1 MSNNSHNE
9 ELLQSFL
16 NYLDFEKKS
25 SKHTVTSYK
34 NDLLHFLKNIG
45 EKPIAELTSK
55 DIRLWI
61 SKLSEEGTAPR
72 SINRKITAVR
82 SFFYFLQKVGKLNQN
97 VARKVHSLKAK
108 KRLPFFVEDEKM
120 NILLNENM
128 FTKDFSGLRDKVI
141 IELLY
146 TTGIRRA
153 ELLGL
158 EIQSVN
164 LAEGNVKVFGKRSK
178 ERIIPLLP
186 ESLALLKEYIAERN
200 KVVETSTTR
209 LIVTDKGEE
218 AYENFVYRTV
228 RKYLGEVTTIDK
240 KSPHVLRHSFAT
252 HLLNN
257 GADINDIKELLG
269 HANLA
274 ATQVYTHNSFE
285 KLKEVYKHS
294 HPRN

>member
-1 MSNNSHNE
+1 
-9 ELLQSFL
+9 
-16 NYLDFEKKS
+16 
-25 SKHTVTSYK
+25 
-34 NDLLHFLKNIG
+34 
-45 EKPIAELTSK
+45 
-55 DIRLWI
+55 
-61 SKLSEEGTAPR
+61 
-72 SINRKITAVR
+72 
-82 SFFYFLQKVGKLNQN
+82 
-97 VARKVHSLKAK
+97 
-108 KRLPFFVEDEKM
+108 M
-120 NILLNENM
+120 NILLDEIK
-128 FTKDFSGLRDKVI
+128 FTEDFPGLRDKVI

-158 EIQSVN
+158 EVQSIN
-164 LAEGNVKVFGKRSK
+164 FAEGSIKVFGKRSK

-186 ESLALLKEYIAERN
+186 ECIKLLQTYIIERN
-200 KVVETSTTR
+200 KIADHQF
-209 LIVTDKGEE
+209 LIVTDKGEK
-218 AYENFVYRTV
+218 AYANFVYRIV
-228 RKYLGEVTTIDK
+228 HKYLGEVTTIDK

-274 ATQVYTHNSFE
+274 ATQIYTHNSFE

>member
-1 MSNNSHNE
+1 MNNNSHNE
-9 ELLQSFL
+9 ELLCSFL
-16 NYLDFEKKS
+16 NYLEFEKKS

-34 NDLLHFLKNIG
+34 NDLEHFLRHIG
-45 EKPIAELTSK
+45 ETPIAKIESK
-55 DIRLWI
+55 EIRLWV
-61 SKLSEEGTAPR
+61 SRLSEEGIAPR

-82 SFFYFLQKVGKLNQN
+82 SFFYFLQKVGELDQN
-97 VARKVHSLKAK
+97 VARKVHSLKTK
-108 KRLPFFVEDEKM
+108 KRLPFFVEEEKM
-120 NILLNENM
+120 NILLDENM
-128 FTKDFSGLRDKVI
+128 FTEDFSGLRDKVV

-153 ELLGL
+153 ELLSM
-158 EIQSVN
+158 EVSSIDFS
-164 LAEGNVKVFGKRSK
+164 EGTIKVFGKRRK

-186 ESLALLKEYIAERN
+186 ECVDLLRMY
-200 KVVETSTTR
+200 VEARSAVAQTNA
-209 LIVTDKGEE
+209 LIVTDKGES
-218 AYENFVYRTV
+218 AYPNLVYRVV
-228 RKYLGEVTTIDK
+228 RRYLGTVSTIEK

-274 ATQVYTHNSFE
+274 ATQIYTHNSFE
-285 KLKEVYKHS
+285 KLKDVYKHS

>member
-16 NYLDFEKKS
+16 NYLEFEKKS
-25 SKHTVTSYK
+25 SKHTVISYN
-34 NDLLHFLKNIG
+34 NDLTHFLSHIG
-45 EKPIAELTSK
+45 EKPLADIESK

-61 SKLSEEGTAPR
+61 SKLSEEGIAPR

-82 SFFYFLQKVGKLNQN
+82 SFFYFLQKIGKLNQN
-97 VARKVHSLKAK
+97 IARKVHSLKTK

-120 NILLNENM
+120 NILLNENT
-128 FTKDFSGLRDKVI
+128 FTNDFSGLRDKVV

-153 ELLGL
+153 ELLRMDV
-158 EIQSVN
+158 QSIDFS
-164 LAEGNVKVFGKRSK
+164 ESCIKVLGKRNK

-186 ESLALLKEYIAERN
+186 ECVDLLKEYLEERKTVAKTN
-200 KVVETSTTR
+200 A
-209 LIVTDKGEE
+209 LIVTNTGEQ
-218 AYENFVYRTV
+218 AYANFVYRIAH
-228 RKYLGEVTTIDK
+228 KYIGMVSTIDK

-274 ATQVYTHNSFE
+274 ATQIYTHNSFE
-285 KLKEVYKHS
+285 KLKDVYKHS

>member
-9 ELLQSFL
+9 ELLHSFL
-16 NYLDFEKKS
+16 DYLEFEKKS

-34 NDLLHFLKNIG
+34 NDLSHFLQHIG
-45 EKPIAELTSK
+45 EKPIAEIESK

-61 SKLSEEGTAPR
+61 SKLSEEGIAPR

-82 SFFYFLQKVGKLNQN
+82 SFFYFLQKSDKLQQN
-97 VARKVHSLKAK
+97 IARKVHSLKTK
-108 KRLPFFVEDEKM
+108 KRLPFFVEQEKM
-120 NILLNENM
+120 NILLDENT
-128 FTKDFSGLRDKVI
+128 FTEDFSGLRDKVV

-158 EIQSVN
+158 ELQSIN
-164 LAEGNVKVFGKRSK
+164 FAEGNIKVFGKRSK

-186 ESLALLKEYIAERN
+186 ECIDLLKLYIEER
-200 KVVETSTTR
+200 KKIAKTTQ
-209 LIVTDKGEE
+209 LIITDKGEN
-218 AYENFVYRTV
+218 AYPNFIYRIV
-228 RKYLGEVTTIDK
+228 HNYLGHVTTIDK

>member
-16 NYLDFEKKS
+16 NYLEFEKKS
-25 SKHTVTSYK
+25 SKHTVVSYK
-34 NDLLHFLKNIG
+34 NDLTHFLSTIG
-45 EKPIAELTSK
+45 EKEIADIESK

-61 SKLSEEGTAPR
+61 SKLSEEGIAPR

-82 SFFYFLQKVGKLNQN
+82 SFFYFLQKVGALNQN
-97 VARKVHSLKAK
+97 IARKVHSLKTK

-120 NILLNENM
+120 NILLNEM
-128 FTKDFSGLRDKVI
+128 SPEDFSSLRDKVI

-158 EIQSVN
+158 N
-164 LAEGNVKVFGKRSK
+164 LNSIDFSEGCIKVLGKRNK
-178 ERIIPLLP
+178 ERIIPILP
-186 ESLALLKEYIAERN
+186 ECAELLQKYIAERN
-200 KVVETSTTR
+200 AIAKTDR
-209 LIVTDKGEE
+209 LIITDNGGP
-218 AYENFVYRTV
+218 AYANFVYRIV
-228 RKYLGEVTTIDK
+228 HKYIGQVSTIDK

-274 ATQVYTHNSFE
+274 ATQIYTHNSFE
-285 KLKEVYKHS
+285 KLKDVYKHS

>member
-9 ELLQSFL
+9 ELLQSYL
-16 NYLDFEKKS
+16 NYLEFEKKS
-25 SKHTVTSYK
+25 SKHTVVSYK
-34 NDLLHFLKNIG
+34 NDLSHFLQHIG
-45 EKPIAELTSK
+45 EKPIADLGSK

-61 SKLSEEGTAPR
+61 SKLSEEGIAPR

-82 SFFYFLQKVGKLNQN
+82 SFFYFLQKINALPQN
-97 VARKVHSLKAK
+97 IARKVHSLKTK

-120 NILLNENM
+120 NILLDEIK
-128 FTKDFSGLRDKVI
+128 FTEDFPGLRDKVI

-158 EIQSVN
+158 EVQSIN
-164 LAEGNVKVFGKRSK
+164 FAEGSIKVFGKRSK

-186 ESLALLKEYIAERN
+186 ECIKLLQAYIIERN
-200 KVVETSTTR
+200 KIADHQF
-209 LIVTDKGEE
+209 LIVTDKGEK
-218 AYENFVYRTV
+218 AYANFVYRIV
-228 RKYLGEVTTIDK
+228 HKYLGEVTTIDK

-274 ATQVYTHNSFE
+274 ATQIYTHNSFE